1 MLVKPCCTCVFCF
14 QTELNIGVDCLVSN
28 SADCKT
34 GLVCDATGSTCSE
47 CFVVVVAVVVVCV
60 CVCVRARSRS
70 CVCVHARVCVLLSS
84 KSES

>member
-14 QTELNIGVDCLVSN
+14 QRELGIGVDCSDSN

-34 GLVCDATGSTCSE
+34 GLVCDATGNTCSE

-60 CVCVRARSRS
+60 CVCARALAFVRVCAR
-70 CVCVHARVCVLLSS
+70 ARVCAF
-84 KSES
+84 KFQK

>member
-1 MLVKPCCTCVFCF
+1 MLEKPCCTCVFCF
-14 QTELNIGVDCLVSN
+14 QTELDIGVDCLVSN

-60 CVCVRARSRS
+60 CARARARS